1 MLDNEQKSI
10 LRQAVRRYLAER
22 PVAAFTAQAIAGFLM
37 SRQYVDFGI
46 GVGDVIEALTMLAG
60 LAPAQV
66 KKVFASKLATVENWQ
81 ITSDGTLAH
90 ERGE

>member
-1 MLDNEQKSI
+1 MLDHEQKSI
-10 LRQAVRRYLAER
+10 VRQAVRRYLAER
-22 PVAAFTAQAIAGFLM
+22 PVAAFTAPAITGFLM
-37 SRQYVDFGI
+37 GRQYVDFPI
-46 GVGDVIEALTMLAG
+46 GVGDVADALTLLAG
-60 LAPAQV
+60 MNPPQV